1 MRRFASAIIA
11 FALAA
16 PLVAQ
21 AQPRAH
27 REQRVGLAIAPLK
40 LLQPVGE
47 LQVEVL
53 LSETFSAVAIAGF
66 GQTTVEDSDP
76 FTTIIGGLQLRAYFH
91 GSSEEGGFV
100 TLEGRYV
107 SQSGPGTGYGISA
120 GPTLGYKWAWE
131 NVFIDLNGGL
141 GFHYLSAESTRDG
154 VTATATEVDAVPLL
168 NFTVGWGL

>member
-1 MRRFASAIIA
+1 MRRSSAIVFA
-11 FALAA
+11 LALAA
-16 PLVAQ
+16 PLAAE

-27 REQRVGLAIAPLK
+27 RDQRVGLAIAPLK
-40 LLQPVGE
+40 LLSPVGE

-53 LSETFSAVAIAGF
+53 LTDVFSVVGIVGF

-76 FTTIIGGLQLRAYFH
+76 FTTLIGGLQLRAYFH
-91 GSSEEGGFV
+91 GSSEEGGFA

-107 SQSGPGTGYGISA
+107 SQDGPGTGYAVSV

-131 NVFIDLNGGL
+131 HAFIDLNGGL
-141 GFHYLSAESTRDG
+141 GFHYLSSESTRNG
-154 VTATATEVDAVPLL
+154 VTATATEVDAVPLV